1 MFKNIYSVYVVMMV
15 AVMFVLSSPAMATDY
30 VVVGAKHWIN
40 SQANGVENQSFT
52 TQINIVTTSKA
63 LAERAVKALRTSG
76 LQATAATPYN
86 ENDPSVTNGALVS
99 AYPSQGDWRQIL
111 DVTIVQRSGTLPAT
125 VQ

>member
-1 MFKNIYSVYVVMMV
+1 MYSVYVVMMV
-15 AVMFVLSSPAMATDY
+15 AVMFVLSAPAMATDY

-63 LAERAVKALRTSG
+63 LAVKAVETLRASG

-86 ENDPSVTNGALVS
+86 ENDPSKTNGALVS

-111 DVTIVQRSGTLPAT
+111 DVTIVQRSGTPPA
-125 VQ
+125 VAQ

>member
-1 MFKNIYSVYVVMMV
+1 MFKNMYRVYCVMMV
-15 AVMFVLSSPAMATDY
+15 SLMFMFTTPAMATDY

-76 LQATAATPYN
+76 LQATAATPYDQ
-86 ENDPSVTNGALVS
+86 NDPNVTNGALVS

-111 DVTIVQRSGTLPAT
+111 DVTIVQRSGTPPAV

>member
-1 MFKNIYSVYVVMMV
+1 MKNLYSVYVVMMV
-15 AVMFVLSSPAMATDY
+15 AVMFVLSAPAMATDY

-86 ENDPSVTNGALVS
+86 ENDPSVTNGTLVS

>member
-1 MFKNIYSVYVVMMV
+1 MFKV
-15 AVMFVLSSPAMATDY
+15 TDY

-76 LQATAATPYN
+76 LQATAATPYDQN
-86 ENDPSVTNGALVS
+86 DPSVTYDQNDPSVTNGTLVS